1 MAFLDNSGDIILD
14 AVLTDT
20 GRKRLARGDGS
31 FRIVKF
37 ALGDD
42 EINYGT
48 YDGDAPEGEKDLE
61 ILQTPV
67 LEAFTNNTS
76 LMHSYLQTYTNNQ
89 THLFLPVM
97 KLNNLMSST
106 AYNTTFNTFLVAV
119 DQETAC
125 ALGSSGNGSG
135 PRAGWT
141 ASTDGI
147 LYGFDP
153 NKIKTNVRLD
163 QGIDNSLV
171 TPTQGLPSSE
181 FYENQYLIEMDSRF
195 GQIID
200 REGTTLA
207 VPSFI
212 DDDQIAS
219 YYLSMN
225 VNRNFVKD
233 NSERD
238 RSSNANQVISGA
250 RGSYLQF
257 QIQVS
262 PNLQNNTSFF
272 TRLGGT
278 FNAANGA
285 GLVGPNTMY
294 YIDSVVRVT
303 GLTTG
308 FQVDVP
314 VRYVKTVD
322 TANCDS

>member
-48 YDGDAPEGEKDLE
+48 YDGNAPEGEKDLE

-76 LMHSYLQTYTNNQ
+76 IMHSYLQTYTNNQ
-89 THLFLPVM
+89 THLFLPVI
-97 KLNNLMSST
+97 KFYDLRSGT
-106 AYNTTFNTFLVAV
+106 YYNKTFNTFLVAT
-119 DQETAC
+119 DKQTEC
-125 ALGSSGNGSG
+125 ALSDTGDDG
-135 PRAGWT
+135 PRAGWK
-141 ASTDGI
+141 ASNDGI
-147 LYGFDP
+147 LYGHDP
-153 NKIKTNVRLD
+153 SKIMTNIRLD

-171 TPTQGLPSSE
+171 TPSQGLPSSE

-200 REGTTLA
+200 KEGTTLA

-233 NSERD
+233 NSQRGTD
-238 RSSNANQVISGA
+238 VDSQVISGA
-250 RGSYLQF
+250 RGSFLQF

-262 PNLQNNTSFF
+262 PNLQSNTSFF
-272 TRLGGT
+272 TRLGGI
-278 FNAANGA
+278 FDAANPAGA
-285 GLVGPNTMY
+285 SGTNNDMY

-308 FQVDVP
+308 FQIDVP
-314 VRYVKTVD
+314 VRYVKTVLPAD
-322 TANCDS
+322 C